1 MVQGVEFISAEELF
15 GAASRLVVEGENI
28 GLTGIASLGSMYQLA
43 TGVVALLFIFISVR
57 YSDAILNLVF
67 SLFSRRISRSDSH
80 IYSGEI
86 NNIELFTSLA
96 GVLLIALFV
105 MRLSVEPKAMVYLSP
120 LLSHSSWG
128 IGGIVLGGSL
138 ALILG
143 ERIML
148 YALGF
153 VSENMA
159 FSNTLWHSK
168 TLHFS
173 ATALLIS
180 PMLILSLLT
189 DGDIGRVALLTSAT
203 VCSISLIL
211 FVKETFS
218 LFRSQRF
225 SIFHWI
231 LYLCALEIFPLS
243 LLLAPIARG

>member
-1 MVQGVEFISAEELF
+1 MEQIIVSATDIYGSSSYLAPQGVEE
-15 GAASRLVVEGENI
+15 VVRD
-28 GLTGIASLGSMYQLA
+28 IASLGVGYQIA

-57 YSDAILNLVF
+57 FFDAICNLVL

-86 NNIELFTSLA
+86 NNIEIFTSLA
-96 GVLLIALFV
+96 GLSLLSLFV
-105 MRLSVEPKAMVYLSP
+105 MRLSVEPSAVGYMSP
-120 LLSHSSWG
+120 LLSYSPWS
-128 IGGIVLGGSL
+128 IGGIVFGGAL
-138 ALILG
+138 ALIIG

-159 FSNTLWHSK
+159 FSDTLWHSK

-173 ATALLIS
+173 ATVLLIS

-189 DGDIGRVALLTSAT
+189 DGETAKVALFISAT

-211 FVKETFS
+211 FVKETFL
-218 LFRSQRF
+218 LFRAQRF

-231 LYLCALEIFPLS
+231 LYLCALEIFPLT
-243 LLLAPIARG
+243 LLVAPIARG